1 MEHIVS
7 LRLIIDTCLRKKWP
21 LYIVYV
27 DFTKAYDKI
36 PRRSILQ
43 VLKDMGCGAVM
54 LKALASFYKVSKSL
68 IGLTI
73 VSAVVGV
80 CQGSPTS
87 CLIFV
92 IYVNILIRWFKR
104 NNGLDGYLKWLHCLM
119 LMDDTVILATSRAN
133 CVRKLQTLLDYCK
146 EYNMEIN
153 EKKTKNMCVGKMNL
167 DTDTLVVTSSDGNVT
182 YRIDHCESYVYLG
195 CVFTSDGSTKTA
207 LNKHVEDKR
216 KHLLKLIMFY
226 VKNQEMP
233 FHVKLKVL
241 NACFLSSVLYSWE
254 SWINVSL
261 KPVEKLYYGA
271 I

>member
-1 MEHIVS
+1 
-7 LRLIIDTCLRKKWP
+7 
-21 LYIVYV
+21 
-27 DFTKAYDKI
+27 
-36 PRRSILQ
+36 
-43 VLKDMGCGAVM
+43 
-54 LKALASFYKVSKSL
+54 
-68 IGLTI
+68 
-73 VSAVVGV
+73 
-80 CQGSPTS
+80 
-87 CLIFV
+87 
-92 IYVNILIRWFKR
+92 
-104 NNGLDGYLKWLHCLM
+104 M

-153 EKKTKNMCVGKMNL
+153 EKKTKYMCVGKMNL
-167 DTDTLVVTSSDGNVT
+167 DTDTLVVTSSDSNVT

-195 CVFTSDGSTKTA
+195 CSSDGSTKTA

-241 NACFLSSVLYSWE
+241 NACFLSSVLYSCE

-271 I
+271 IKALLGVRSTTCNDLCLVEVGFPALQNLVQQKQKEFFKRLLQERKGMNDDPGEV